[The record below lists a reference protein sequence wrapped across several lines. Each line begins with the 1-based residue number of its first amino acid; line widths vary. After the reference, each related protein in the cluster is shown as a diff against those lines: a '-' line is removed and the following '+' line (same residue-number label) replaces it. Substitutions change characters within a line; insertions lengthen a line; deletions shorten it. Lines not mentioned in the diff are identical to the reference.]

1 MGKIARAAIV
11 LWAALL
17 TFNSSQAQDATNY
30 DQLMQEMG
38 LVDITTLDK
47 DILVEL
53 RYATTNNFMRQNIYG
68 SLRKA
73 YFLPHFARKVARAQE
88 ILRQRHPELR
98 LLIYDA
104 ARPRSAQR
112 RMRQAVED
120 TPYTAYVADASRGG
134 RHNYGV
140 AVDLTI
146 ADKDGH
152 ALDMGAPFDHFGR
165 EAWVGDGRNTTL
177 QHFKDY
183 IAQMQRQGII
193 TAEAAANRTLLVEV
207 MDAVGLRPYAKE
219 WWHFQERVSMTRT
232 RELYKLLDF

>member
-1 MGKIARAAIV
+1 MERIIRAAT
-11 LWAALL
+11 LCAALL
-17 TFNSSQAQDATNY
+17 ICAVAQGQSQTDY
-30 DQLMQEMG
+30 DQRIREMG
-38 LVDITTLDK
+38 LVDVQTLNSS
-47 DILVEL
+47 IMVEL
-53 RYATTNNFMRQNIYG
+53 RYATTDNFMKQNIYG

-88 ILRQRHPELR
+88 ILEQRHPEDH

-112 RMRQAVED
+112 RMRQAVEG
-120 TPYTAYVADASRGG
+120 TPYTAYVADDTRGG

-146 ADKDGH
+146 ADKDGRP
-152 ALDMGAPFDHFGR
+152 LDMGTPFDHFDR
-165 EAWVGDGRNTTL
+165 TAWVGDGINTTL
-177 QHFKDY
+177 QHFKKY
-183 IAQMQRQGII
+183 IAQMQQQGLIS
-193 TAEAAANRTLLVEV
+193 AEAAANRTLLVEV

-219 WWHFQERVSMTRT
+219 WWHYQERVSMTRT